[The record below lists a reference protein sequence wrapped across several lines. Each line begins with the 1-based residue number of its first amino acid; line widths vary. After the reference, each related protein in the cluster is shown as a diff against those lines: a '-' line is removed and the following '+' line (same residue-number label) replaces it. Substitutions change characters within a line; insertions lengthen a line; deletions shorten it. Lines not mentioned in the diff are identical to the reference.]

1 MKTKNNFRF
10 SKLPIQIQ
18 FSIISILA
26 AILAVISMVLM
37 LNSASKIEFEN
48 EVSHATLEL
57 EKSTND
63 LQTLITR
70 LEVIADSFQSSDNAH
85 SFLMADSYSD
95 LSVDV
100 VDALSEETSYLKCL
114 YTEIADIAFV
124 NNLVHW
130 SSLYS
135 ESDLS
140 SFYEEEKKDTSLLG
154 QALGIKKSS
163 FLTNS
168 SKSYYVYSRHI
179 YDNSVPIGSIYIS
192 IDLEKRSFSS
202 IGDDEDTVFYLMDTL
217 GNTYD
222 IRKIDD
228 IFETEVLPK
237 CVSHLGSDTAGEIVS
252 FSTDHYYTSL
262 SFSPAAKCY
271 IITAVS
277 LDKVNEALTN
287 TKRQLSMLSV
297 LVILFI
303 ALLLW
308 ILYQNLIR
316 PLQKFVSVIRKME
329 KEKKRHLK
337 EPVEI
342 GGCQQITD
350 LSNSF
355 TSLFSTIDDLN
366 IKIFEASSKLYEEKI
381 RGQETEISYFRSQI
395 NPHFLYN
402 VLELVKT
409 IAIQRDVPEIAD
421 IAIAMSKMYRYN
433 TKGSNIVTFRE
444 ELEMTKSYI
453 DIQKYR
459 FKDKFDVI
467 FNIPE
472 ETLDIPVIK
481 MILQPLVE
489 NSIGHGIEPSLHD
502 CTLYI
507 GASVTDKDFYIEVR
521 DDGVGIE
528 EDVLKE
534 ITNLLSLEKYD
545 TSRYVG
551 LANTNARI
559 RLQYGIEYGISV
571 ESSNTDGTVVR
582 VHLPYQKS
590 CDRKV
595 PTCTE

>member
-1 MKTKNNFRF
+1 MKNKLRF

-18 FSIISILA
+18 FSIISIIA
-26 AILAVISMVLM
+26 AVFAVISMVLM
-37 LNSASKIEFEN
+37 LRSASKMEFEN
-48 EVSHATLEL
+48 EVNHATLAL

-63 LQTLITR
+63 LSTLITR
-70 LEVIADSFQSSDNAH
+70 LEVIADSFQSSSNAH
-85 SFLMADSYSD
+85 SFLLAESYND
-95 LSVDV
+95 LPIDV

-124 NNLVHW
+124 NDLVHW

-135 ESDLS
+135 EADLS
-140 SFYEEEKKDTSLLG
+140 SFYESEKSDPSFFG
-154 QALGIKKSS
+154 HALGIKKSS

-168 SKSYYVYSRHI
+168 SRSYYVYSRHI
-179 YDNSVPIGSIYIS
+179 YENSVPIGCIYIS
-192 IDLEKRSFSS
+192 IDLEKLTFSS
-202 IGDDEDTVFYLMDTL
+202 IGDNEDTSFYIMDTL
-217 GNTYD
+217 GNTYA
-222 IRKIDD
+222 IHKIDD
-228 IFETEVLPK
+228 IFEDEVLLK
-237 CVSHLGSDTAGEIVS
+237 CVSRLGSATTGEIIT
-252 FSTDHYYTSL
+252 FSTDSYYTSL

-271 IITAVS
+271 VITGVS
-277 LDKVNEALTN
+277 LAKINDSLNN
-287 TKRQLSMLSV
+287 TRRQLLMLSV
-297 LVILFI
+297 LVILFT

-308 ILYQNLIR
+308 MFYHNLIR

-337 EPVEI
+337 EPIEV

-355 TSLFSTIDDLN
+355 TSLFSTIDELN
-366 IKIFEASSKLYEEKI
+366 VKIFDASSKLYEEKI

-421 IAIAMSKMYRYN
+421 IAIAMGKMYRYN
-433 TKGSNIVTFRE
+433 TKGGNIVTFRE
-444 ELEMTKSYI
+444 ELEMTKGFI

-467 FNIPE
+467 FNIPDE
-472 ETLDIPVIK
+472 ALDIPVIK

-489 NSIGHGIEPSLHD
+489 NSISHGIEPALNR

-507 GASVTDKDFYIEVR
+507 GANISETDFFIEVR
-521 DDGVGIE
+521 DDGVGIDR
-528 EDVLKE
+528 DVMAE
-534 ITNLLSLEKYD
+534 INTLLSLEKYD
-545 TSRYVG
+545 TSKYVG

-559 RLQYGIEYGISV
+559 RLQYGNEYGIKV
-571 ESSNTDGTVVR
+571 ESSLADGTVVR
-582 VHLPYQKS
+582 VHLPYGQS
-590 CDRKV
+590 TNSEV
-595 PTCTE
+595 TTCTE